1 MLGHTG
7 DRQSLLGEALESS
20 SPTGPV
26 GLSAPHSPSR
36 PRYVTHR
43 RLSPGDLGATD
54 HGRHGEAQRR
64 DFAEVVQ
71 QETRARNRMVG
82 ATQSKSSN
90 ISRVP
95 VGTKTDHETS
105 RLGDGFQFSPS
116 QASAPDTASGKS
128 GESMSTSSLGDTG
141 QKSYLS
147 TGDGYTSSSYTS
159 DIELVQLYKAADAA
173 SQLRGVSGKYPQRF
187 FWLSLILTR
196 FWTRI

>member
-1 MLGHTG
+1 MLQITVGMG
-7 DRQSLLGEALESS
+7 RCREEISRK
-20 SPTGPV
+20 SP
-26 GLSAPHSPSR
+26 
-36 PRYVTHR
+36 
-43 RLSPGDLGATD
+43 
-54 HGRHGEAQRR
+54 
-64 DFAEVVQ
+64 
-71 QETRARNRMVG
+71 ARNRVVG

-105 RLGDGFQFSPS
+105 RPGDGFQFSPS
-116 QASAPDTASGKS
+116 QASAPDTASRNS
-128 GESMSTSSLGDTG
+128 GESMPTSSLGDTR

-147 TGDGYTSSSYTS
+147 TKDGYTSLSYTS